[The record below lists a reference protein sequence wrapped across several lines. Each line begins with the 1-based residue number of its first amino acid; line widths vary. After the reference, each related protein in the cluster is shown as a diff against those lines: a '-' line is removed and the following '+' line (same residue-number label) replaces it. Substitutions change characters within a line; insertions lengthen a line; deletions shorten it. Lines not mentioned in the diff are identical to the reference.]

1 MRERKVGP
9 VQFEFEKLEVYQ
21 DARAFRA
28 RIYKLTKLLPRSEFK
43 LRVQMREAGRSMTN
57 CLAEGHGRYTFKD
70 RTHFCRES
78 RGSLCELIDDIGI
91 FDQEGYAQHDHLE
104 DLRWDGAQVL
114 KKLNG
119 YIKYLTV
126 EGERVA
132 ASKKGRQQQENG
144 RMTQEPTITNY

>member
-1 MRERKVGP
+1 MIERKVGP

-21 DARAFRA
+21 DAKAFRV

-43 LRVQMREAGRSMTN
+43 LRMQMREAARSMTN
-57 CLAEGHGRYTFKD
+57 CLAEGHGRYTYKD

-78 RGSLCELIDDIGI
+78 RGSLCELIDDISI
-91 FDQEGYAQHDHLE
+91 FDQEGYAKHDHLE

-119 YIKYLTV
+119 YIKYLTD
-126 EGERVA
+126 EGRRLV
-132 ASKKGRQQQENG
+132 ASKTSRQHRENG
-144 RMTQEPTITNY
+144 RMIQEPTITNY